1 VGVGWGL
8 GAALAAFVLLC
19 VAPAVAD
26 TDGPDAHAF
35 IAFGGTDLWRD
46 GAFLYGG
53 LLWSP
58 NGFGDDG
65 GMPGF
70 TLKLLLASGGYTY
83 PSSGLHTDVDGT
95 LVSASALPGLR
106 MTRDGV
112 TVSLYAGPIAQ
123 NYWLM
128 PNDPGSRLRG
138 FYVGGQL
145 AADIWSQPTPTSMI
159 ALNGSIA
166 SIAAI
171 GTMRVATG
179 WQFSEPF
186 FVGPEVQALW
196 CIDYQQWRVGVHV
209 TSFRFGGAEWTA
221 ASGLAVES
229 FGRTGPYLRLGLN
242 VHY

>member
-1 VGVGWGL
+1 LGVRGL
-8 GAALAAFVLLC
+8 GAAIAALLLLC
-19 VAPAVAD
+19 VVPAHAD

-35 IAFGGTDLWRD
+35 VAFGGTDLWRD

-53 LLWSP
+53 VLWSP
-58 NGFGDDG
+58 GGFSAD
-65 GMPGF
+65 GF
-70 TLKLLLASGGYTY
+70 TLKLLLASGGYAY
-83 PSSGLHTDVDGT
+83 PSGGLHTDVDGT
-95 LVSASALPGLR
+95 LVSASALPGWR
-106 MTRDGV
+106 MSRDGI
-112 TVSLYAGPIAQ
+112 TVSLYAGPIVQ
-123 NYWLM
+123 NYWLV
-128 PNDPGSRLRG
+128 PYDPGSRLKG
-138 FYVGGQL
+138 FYGGAQV
-145 AADIWSQPTPTSMI
+145 AADIWSQPTPTTMI

-186 FVGPEVQALW
+186 FVGPEVQSLW

-229 FGRTGPYLRLGLN
+229 FGRAGPYLRLGLN